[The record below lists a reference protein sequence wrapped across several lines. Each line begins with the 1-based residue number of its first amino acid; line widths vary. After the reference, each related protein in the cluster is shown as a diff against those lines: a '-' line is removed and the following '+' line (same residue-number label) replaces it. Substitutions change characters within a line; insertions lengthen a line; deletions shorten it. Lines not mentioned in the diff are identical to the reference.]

1 MEEPMRYIKKENIQI
16 RYLDERGFDENYTS
30 GNSNISLF

>member
-1 MEEPMRYIKKENIQI
+1 MEEAMRYKKKENMQI
-16 RYLDERGFDENYTS
+16 RYLDERGFNENYTS